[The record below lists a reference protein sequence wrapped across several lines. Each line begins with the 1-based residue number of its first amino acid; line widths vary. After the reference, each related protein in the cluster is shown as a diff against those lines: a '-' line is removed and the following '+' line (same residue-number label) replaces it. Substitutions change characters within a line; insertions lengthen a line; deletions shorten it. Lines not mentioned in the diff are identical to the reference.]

1 MHVALLTADLDG
13 HHGWARYGA
22 EVAAAL
28 RAQGAQLTVVCAAN
42 TAPAAEPDALRWLPA
57 VAPQRRGMLPRQ
69 LALVPKLRRALANC
83 DVIHNTVELYAP
95 LAWLLAGD
103 RPLVHTLHG
112 TYTNLP
118 RMRRWPVGALYC
130 RAFTAGRAVC
140 VSHYT
145 ARVAAEVMPTL
156 PTHVIPN
163 AVNAARFA
171 VEAPPLAARA
181 PIILA
186 TGGVK
191 ARKGT
196 LELVRAL
203 AVVRQTVPAA
213 QLVVVGRVPA
223 DGYGQTVREA
233 IRALGLAAAVT
244 LTGFVDEGELREW
257 YGRARVFALPSVSQ
271 GHHFEGFGLVQ
282 LEASAAGLP
291 VVTTT
296 GSGAAEAVEHD
307 VTGFVVDAA
316 QMADA
321 LPAALIRL
329 LTDDALAQQ
338 MGSAGIL
345 KAQRTTW
352 DDVARQL
359 LQVYEMP
366 R

>member
-1 MHVALLTADLDG
+1 MRIALLTADLDG

-28 RAQGAQLTVVCAAN
+28 RARGAQLAVICAAN
-42 TAPAAEPDALRWLPA
+42 TDPAAYPDALRWLPP
-57 VAPQRRGMLPRQ
+57 VVPQQRGMLPRQ
-69 LALVPKLRRALANC
+69 LALAPKLRRALADC

-95 LAWLLAGD
+95 LAWLLAGE

-118 RMRRWPVGALYC
+118 RMRRWPVGALYR

-145 ARVAAEVMPTL
+145 ARVAAEIMPTL

-171 VEAPPLAARA
+171 VDAPPLAARE

-203 AVVRQTVPAA
+203 AVVRQAVPAA
-213 QLVVVGRVPA
+213 RLVVVGRVPT

-233 IRALGLAAAVT
+233 IRAWGWPT
-244 LTGFVDEGELREW
+244 R
-257 YGRARVFALPSVSQ
+257 
-271 GHHFEGFGLVQ
+271 
-282 LEASAAGLP
+282 
-291 VVTTT
+291 
-296 GSGAAEAVEHD
+296 
-307 VTGFVVDAA
+307 
-316 QMADA
+316 
-321 LPAALIRL
+321 
-329 LTDDALAQQ
+329 
-338 MGSAGIL
+338 
-345 KAQRTTW
+345 
-352 DDVARQL
+352 
-359 LQVYEMP
+359 
-366 R
+366 